1 MNQDSASKR
10 LIAIV
15 LIGGACFAASILV
28 LGITNERQGRF
39 SDAQREIASKW
50 GERQVIVGPMILA
63 GDPALATRV
72 LPETVHFAT
81 VLEPEVRSRGIF
93 KSVVYTSKVTVSGE
107 FSRDE
112 IVRKADGRGTAV
124 FSLAITDTRGI
135 ERQLELS
142 WNNARYAFE
151 PGPGASLGGSSG
163 LHAPVSLNAVS
174 GKIPFSF
181 ELQLKGSEGISF
193 APVGNETI
201 VSVSSPWP
209 LPKFVGAFLPSQ
221 REVSASGFNAEW
233 RISSFGRSYPQ
244 TWTGDAVPLQQL
256 IDSAAGVDLYQGVD
270 TYDMISRSVKYAVL
284 FIIVTFAVFFL
295 FDVLTK
301 VRIHPIQYFLIGSA
315 LALFYI
321 LLLSLAEQIGFLSA
335 YILATAM
342 VIILITIYSA
352 YVLKSRRRAIPITAL
367 LVTLYGYLYF
377 VLQLEDYALL
387 FGSLLLFSL
396 LAAIMYL
403 TRNVDWFNLAGDKT
417 NS

>member
-10 LIAIV
+10 LIAIA
-15 LIGGACFAASILV
+15 LIGGACFGASLLV

-50 GERQVIVGPMILA
+50 GERQVIAGPMILA
-63 GDPALATRV
+63 GDPSLAIRV
-72 LPETVHFAT
+72 LPEAVHFAII
-81 VLEPEVRSRGIF
+81 LDPEVRSRGIF

-107 FSRDE
+107 FSADE
-112 IVRKADGRGTAV
+112 IARKAGGRGTAV
-124 FSLAITDTRGI
+124 FSLPITDTRGI
-135 ERQLELS
+135 ERQFQLS
-142 WNNARYAFE
+142 WNSATYAFE
-151 PGPGASLGGSSG
+151 PGPGTSLGGSSG
-163 LHAPVSLNAVS
+163 LHAPVSLNAIS
-174 GKIPFSF
+174 EKIPFSF

-201 VSVSSPWP
+201 VSVSSPWV

-244 TWTGDAVPLQQL
+244 TWTCETVTLQQL

-270 TYDMISRSVKYAVL
+270 MYDMIFRSVKYAIL

-301 VRIHPIQYFLIGSA
+301 VRVHPIQYFLIGAA

-321 LLLSLAEQIGFLSA
+321 LLLSLAEQIGFLIA
-335 YILATAM
+335 YAAATAM
-342 VIILITIYSA
+342 ITILVTLYSA
-352 YVLKSRRRAIPITAL
+352 FVLKSKRRAVPIAAM
-367 LVTLYGYLYF
+367 LVALYGYLYF
-377 VLQLEDYALL
+377 ILQLEDYALL
-387 FGSLLLFSL
+387 FSSLLLFVL

-403 TRNVDWFNLAGDKT
+403 TRNIDWFALGEKQA
-417 NS
+417 

>member
-1 MNQDSASKR
+1 MNQDNASKR

-15 LIGGACFAASILV
+15 LIGGACFAASLLV
-28 LGITNERQGRF
+28 FGITNERQGRF

-50 GERQVIVGPMILA
+50 GERQVIAGPMILT
-63 GDPALATRV
+63 GDPASAIRV
-72 LPETVHFAT
+72 LPETVRFAT
-81 VLEPEVRSRGIF
+81 ILEPEVRSRGIF
-93 KSVVYTSKVTVSGE
+93 KSVVYISKVAVSGE

-112 IVRKADGRGTAV
+112 IVREAGGMETAV

-135 ERQLELS
+135 ERQFELS
-142 WNNARYAFE
+142 WNNEAYAFE
-151 PGPGASLGGSSG
+151 PGPGASLGESSG
-163 LHAPVSLNAVS
+163 LHAPVSLHAIS

-193 APVGNETI
+193 APVGNETV

-209 LPKFVGAFLPSQ
+209 LPQFVGAFLPSQ
-221 REVSASGFNAEW
+221 REISTSGFNAEW

-244 TWTGDAVPLQQL
+244 TWEGEAVPLQQL
-256 IDSAAGVDLYQGVD
+256 TDSAAGVDLYQGVD
-270 TYDMISRSVKYAVL
+270 TYDMISRSVKYAIL
-284 FIIVTFAVFFL
+284 FIVVTFAVFFL
-295 FDVLTK
+295 FDVLTN

-321 LLLSLAEQIGFLSA
+321 LLLSLAEQIGFLLA
-335 YILATAM
+335 YMLATAM
-342 VIILITIYSA
+342 IVILITTYSA
-352 YVLKSRRRAIPITAL
+352 YVLKKRRRTIPIAAL

-396 LAAIMYL
+396 LAAIMYV
-403 TRNVDWFNLAGDKT
+403 TRNVDWFNLAGDKP

>member
-10 LIAIV
+10 LIAIA
-15 LIGGACFAASILV
+15 LIGGACFAASLLV
-28 LGITNERQGRF
+28 LGITDERQGRF
-39 SDAQREIASKW
+39 SEAQREIASKW
-50 GERQVIVGPMILA
+50 GERQVIAGPMILT
-63 GDPALATRV
+63 GDTALATRV
-72 LPETVHFAT
+72 LPETVHFVT
-81 VLEPEVRSRGIF
+81 ILEPEVRSRGIF
-93 KSVVYTSKVTVSGE
+93 KTVVYTSKVTVSGE
-107 FSRDE
+107 FSAGE
-112 IVRKADGRGTAV
+112 IARTAGGRGTAV
-124 FSLAITDTRGI
+124 FSLPITDTRGI
-135 ERQLELS
+135 ERQFQLS
-142 WNNARYAFE
+142 WNNATYAFE
-151 PGPGASLGGSSG
+151 PGPGVSLGGSSG
-163 LHAPVSLNAVS
+163 LHALVSLNAVS

-201 VSVSSPWP
+201 VSVSSPWS
-209 LPKFVGAFLPSQ
+209 LPKFVGAFLPAQ

-244 TWTGDAVPLQQL
+244 TWTGETVPLQQL
-256 IDSAAGVDLYQGVD
+256 VDSAAGVDLYQGVD
-270 TYDMISRSVKYAVL
+270 TYDMISRSVKYAIL

-321 LLLSLAEQIGFLSA
+321 LLLSLAEQIGFLFA

-342 VIILITIYSA
+342 IIILITIYSA
-352 YVLKSRRRAIPITAL
+352 YVLKSRRWAIPIAAL

-396 LAAIMYL
+396 LAVVMYL
-403 TRNVDWFNLAGDKT
+403 TRNVDWFNLGREKA